1 MVSAADEFESRR
13 WGAAQLDQKAN
24 EQKLV
29 DAGAT
34 IVEMTP
40 AQLKLTADKVRTT
53 VWPQIIND
61 IGSDWSQ
68 PILDKAL
75 N

>member
-1 MVSAADEFESRR
+1 
-13 WGAAQLDQKAN
+13 
-24 EQKLV
+24 
-29 DAGAT
+29 
-34 IVEMTP
+34 
-40 AQLKLTADKVRTT
+40 LTADKVRTT